1 MLRPASALALALALA
16 CCRPARAGS
25 VEYDFF
31 PVDGSGVAAVLVF
44 DSPPASYLAGWSAG
58 IDAIESFALGY
69 DFVAVHDGSIGSAAG
84 RRLDHGF
91 LDASI
96 PGLPVEVA
104 FSPAA
109 GGSEVSFG
117 PASPDPPLF
126 GDWLVLDPP
135 SAVPEPAGWLLLV
148 VGACCAASGRMAQRV
163 SSRIRGLP
171 RNPCQWISG

>member
-1 MLRPASALALALALA
+1 MMVIDDVIPPPEEALPMLRPASALALVLV

-31 PVDGSGVAAVLVF
+31 PVDGSAVAAVLVL
-44 DSPPASYLAGWSAG
+44 DSPPASPLAGWSAG

-69 DFVAVHDGSIGSAAG
+69 DVVTVHDGSIASATG
-84 RRLDHGF
+84 QRLDQGF

-96 PGLPVEVA
+96 PGLSIEVA
-104 FSPAA
+104 FSPVA

-117 PASPDPPLF
+117 PASPDPPIF

-135 SAVPEPAGWLLLV
+135 GAVPEPAGWVLL
-148 VGACCAASGRMAQRV
+148 AAGLAVAGLKIPWSC
-163 SSRIRGLP
+163 RG
-171 RNPCQWISG
+171 